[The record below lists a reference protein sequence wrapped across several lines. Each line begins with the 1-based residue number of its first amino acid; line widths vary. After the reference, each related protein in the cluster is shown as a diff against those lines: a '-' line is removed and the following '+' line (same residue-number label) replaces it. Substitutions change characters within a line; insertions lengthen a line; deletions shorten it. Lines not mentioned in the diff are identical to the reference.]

1 MPKAEKT
8 AKSQKNSM
16 STTPKAEKTAKSQK
30 NVESDPMTYESQLQV
45 DDKAGKTEA
54 KAGEVVSPKS
64 GKLAKTAPIELVP
77 ENLYLSFLLTGDQV
91 AAAGTKSIKTPQ
103 PAGAKSIKTPQ
114 PAGAKSI
121 KTPQP
126 AGAKSIKT
134 PQPAGAKSSKATTAA
149 TEVSDQT
156 INAQAAQA
164 NPIWTDISISAM
176 AVACAVAFVAVAA
189 VVALLRPRGRR
200 CSSSTSRNEYNRNDI
215 DEGRHYAAAKGRI
228 VQDRQGRSTRVYSR

>member
-1 MPKAEKT
+1 
-8 AKSQKNSM
+8 
-16 STTPKAEKTAKSQK
+16 
-30 NVESDPMTYESQLQV
+30 
-45 DDKAGKTEA
+45 
-54 KAGEVVSPKS
+54 
-64 GKLAKTAPIELVP
+64 
-77 ENLYLSFLLTGDQV
+77 LYLSFLLTGDQV
-91 AAAGTKSIKTPQ
+91 AA
-103 PAGAKSIKTPQ
+103 
-114 PAGAKSI
+114 AGAKSI

-164 NPIWTDISISAM
+164 NPIWTDTSISAM
-176 AVACAVAFVAVAA
+176 AVACAVALVAVAA